1 MDIKRTEPS
10 RLFFVTGGGAGI
22 APEFPCGHGRASLS
36 FHLFSQDG
44 GTTEDIAL
52 VIPTC
57 ATAQLVGA
65 ALAFI
70 QHSIGEEAAAQF
82 LEEMHAA
89 RDKATRQLDAY
100 QADPEAARAACCE
113 AGVRTQGL
121 EHTCSPDT
129 SA

>member
-22 APEFPCGHGRASLS
+22 APEFPCGHDRPSLS
-36 FHLFSQDG
+36 FHLFSQHGD
-44 GTTEDIAL
+44 TTEDIAL
-52 VIPTC
+52 VIPAC
-57 ATAQLVGA
+57 AAAQLVGA

-70 QHSIGEEAAAQF
+70 THNVSEEAADQF

-89 RDKATRQLDAY
+89 RDKATRRLDAY
-100 QADPEAARAACCE
+100 QADTEAARAACCE
-113 AGVRTQGL
+113 AGARTQGL